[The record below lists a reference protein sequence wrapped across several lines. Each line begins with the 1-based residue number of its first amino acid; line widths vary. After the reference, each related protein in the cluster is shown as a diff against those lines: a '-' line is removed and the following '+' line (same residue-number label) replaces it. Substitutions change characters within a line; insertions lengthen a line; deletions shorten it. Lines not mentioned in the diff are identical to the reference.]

1 VKLKLKNNLSTVRQK
16 NGYSQEE
23 LATILGVKQQ
33 TLSSWEIGRT
43 LPKPYQMQK
52 IEDILKVKKENI
64 FFEAFNYKM

>member
-1 VKLKLKNNLSTVRQK
+1 MKNKLSIVRQK

-23 LATILGVKQQ
+23 LATILGIKQQ

-43 LPKPYQMQK
+43 LPKPHQMQK
-52 IEDILKVKKENI
+52 IEDILKVEKESI